1 MGNWLLAARRYD
13 QPIQQLQNTLRIDP
27 HAQTAHY
34 LLGYALFLTGRSA
47 EALREFGLAGSTP
60 PDILARLGRPA
71 DARRRVGEL
80 MRERG
85 RRYVDATTIAGGYAN
100 LGDRDRAFSW
110 LESAYR
116 DRSAWL
122 LGVLFDQ
129 VFDSIR
135 DDPRFQALTMAAR
148 RRKG

>member
-1 MGNWLLAARRYD
+1 
-13 QPIQQLQNTLRIDP
+13 
-27 HAQTAHY
+27 
-34 LLGYALFLTGRSA
+34 
-47 EALREFGLAGSTP
+47 
-60 PDILARLGRPA
+60 
-71 DARRRVGEL
+71 

-110 LESAYR
+110 LDSAYR

-122 LGVLFDQ
+122 LGVQFDQ

-135 DDPRFQALTMAAR
+135 GDPRFQALTKR
-148 RRKG
+148 IRSPDNSLK